1 MLKNFFRKL
10 SPSAIFIAGFFI
22 IIILGAV
29 LLSLPVSSASGEVT
43 PFFDSLFTAVSST
56 CITGLVVYDTFTH
69 WSFFG
74 QVVLILLIQIG
85 GLGFMTV
92 ATAFTL
98 VFHKNVGHK
107 ERMMLVQTFN
117 LNDMSG
123 VVRLFKHIVIG
134 TFSFEG
140 AAAVILAFRFIP
152 DYGLSGGIWRG
163 IFIAISAF
171 CNAGFD
177 LMGTP
182 EGPFASL
189 TAYADDLVV
198 NLTLCFLIAV
208 GGLGFLVWEEIFS
221 GKSFKK
227 MSVQSKI
234 VIIFS
239 ASLIIIGALAIFLFE
254 FDNPETL
261 GVLSPKGKI
270 LAALFQSVSPR
281 TAGFNTVDLAALT
294 EGSQVIMIILMFIGG
309 SSGSTAG
316 GIKTNTIAVLFFA
329 TVSVLYGRKE
339 AIVMKRRIS
348 QDTVLRAF
356 ALVFLSLTLMF
367 ICSFTISVI
376 EDVPFLSAVFECA
389 SAFCTVG
396 LTLGLTPSLSPV
408 SLVILMCLM
417 FLGRVGLL
425 TASVVLF
432 ERQHSADN
440 LVRYPEAKIS
450 VG

>member
-1 MLKNFFRKL
+1 MKSFFRSL

-22 IIILGAV
+22 IIVSGAV
-29 LLSLPVSSASGEVT
+29 LLSLPVSSASGDVT
-43 PFFDSLFTAVSST
+43 PFFNSLFTAVSST

-74 QVVLILLIQIG
+74 QAVLLFLIQVG

-92 ATAFTL
+92 AASFAL
-98 VFHKNVGHK
+98 IFRKNVGHK

-123 VVRLFKHIVIG
+123 VVKLFKHIVVG

-152 DYGLSGGIWRG
+152 DYGIAGGIWRG
-163 IFIAISAF
+163 VFISVSAF

-182 EGPFASL
+182 DSLFPSL

-198 NLTLCFLIAV
+198 NLTVCSLVVI
-208 GGLGFLVWEEIFS
+208 GGLGFLVWDEIFS
-221 GKSFKK
+221 GKGFKK

-239 ASLIIIGALAIFLFE
+239 FSLIVIGTAAIFLFE
-254 FDNPETL
+254 FNNPETL
-261 GVLSPKGKI
+261 GPLSAKGKF
-270 LAALFQSVSPR
+270 LASLFQSVSPR
-281 TAGFNTVDLAALT
+281 TAGFNPVVLSSLT
-294 EGSQVIMIILMFIGG
+294 EESMIVFILLMFIGG

-316 GIKTNTIAVLFFA
+316 GVKTNTVAVLFFA
-329 TVSVLYGRKE
+329 TVSVLCGRKE
-339 AIVMKRRIS
+339 AVVMKRRIA

-356 ALVFLSLTLMF
+356 ALVFLSITILLF
-367 ICSFTISVI
+367 CSFAVSVI
-376 EDVPFLSAVFECA
+376 EDVSFIAALFECT

-396 LTLGLTPSLSPV
+396 CTLGLTPSLSAA
-408 SLVILMCLM
+408 SLVILMLLM

-432 ERQHSADN
+432 ERQHSNSN
-440 LVRYPEAKIS
+440 LVSYPEAKIIIS
-450 VG
+450 

>member
-208 GGLGFLVWEEIFS
+208 GGLCFLVWEVIFS

-294 EGSQVIMIILMFIGG
+294 EGSQIIMIILMFIGG

-316 GIKTNTIAVLFFA
+316 G
-329 TVSVLYGRKE
+329 
-339 AIVMKRRIS
+339 
-348 QDTVLRAF
+348 
-356 ALVFLSLTLMF
+356 
-367 ICSFTISVI
+367 
-376 EDVPFLSAVFECA
+376 
-389 SAFCTVG
+389 
-396 LTLGLTPSLSPV
+396 
-408 SLVILMCLM
+408 
-417 FLGRVGLL
+417 
-425 TASVVLF
+425 
-432 ERQHSADN
+432 
-440 LVRYPEAKIS
+440 
-450 VG
+450 